1 MTTTHETTPP
11 VLSVRD
17 LRVTVGAVPALRG
30 VSFDVPAGQVTALVG
45 ESGAGKSLTARAVLG
60 LAPHG
65 ARILGS
71 VRLDGEEIA
80 GAGPAVYR
88 RLWGRRV
95 AYVPQDALAVLS
107 PVHPVGGQLAAAV
120 RSVARVSRAKARA
133 RAVAALDAVG
143 IADAARRARAL
154 PHEFSGGMRQR
165 AVIAMALIN
174 GPRLIVADEPTTAL
188 DPRVREQVL
197 DALTRS
203 REATGAAL
211 LLITHDLPLATAH
224 ADHAVVLYAGRVTE
238 TGPAR
243 QIFTAPGSPYTA
255 GLVASLPPG
264 WGAGATGVE
273 GGFDGPQR
281 GAPASAPAGGA
292 AAGPGDRVAGGSAL
306 GSDPAGGPAP
316 GGPGAS
322 GAGGPAAGAA
332 DVGAGPASVPLPG
345 DPAAGPRRDR
355 WLPAIA
361 GAPPSPVEVPAG
373 CAFASRCPMAVGLCR
388 EVEPP
393 LEDAGGGR
401 LVACHRGSELPVP
414 TTTLFLGPPP
424 PTGEPLS

>member
-1 MTTTHETTPP
+1 MTTAHETVPP

-17 LRVTVGAVPALRG
+17 LRVTVGAVPAVRG

-80 GAGPAVYR
+80 GAAPAVYR

-107 PVHPVGGQLAAAV
+107 PVHPVGDQLAAAV
-120 RSVARVSRAKARA
+120 RSVARVTRAEARA

-238 TGPAR
+238 AGPAH
-243 QIFTAPGSPYTA
+243 QIFATPGSPYTA

-273 GGFDGPQR
+273 GGFDGPKP
-281 GAPASAPAGGA
+281 GASAS
-292 AAGPGDRVAGGSAL
+292 V
-306 GSDPAGGPAP
+306 PAGGPAP
-316 GGPGAS
+316 GGPGAPGTG
-322 GAGGPAAGAA
+322 GAAAGAA
-332 DVGAGPASVPLPG
+332 DVGGGPASAPLPG

-361 GAPPSPVEVPAG
+361 GAPPSPFEVPAG

-401 LVACHRGSELPVP
+401 LVACHRGPELPVP
-414 TTTLFLGPPP
+414 ATTLFLGPPQSP
-424 PTGEPLS
+424 GEPLS